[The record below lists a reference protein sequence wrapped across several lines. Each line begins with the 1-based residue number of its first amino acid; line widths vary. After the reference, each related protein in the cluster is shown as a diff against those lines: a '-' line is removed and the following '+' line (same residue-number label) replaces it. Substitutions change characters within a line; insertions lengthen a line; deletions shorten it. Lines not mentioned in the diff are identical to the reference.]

1 MLEQKGG
8 INRTYTN
15 LLIICLI
22 SCFTW
27 TSQANDLIG
36 SQSHKAAFPGSF
48 ESENIY
54 PTWCEGGL
62 VVQTR
67 SSVMEGNAKSQST
80 LVIYDRNGA
89 KSQTGPIWIEGASKV
104 RLNSV
109 TINSKL
115 HILTGGHAIAADG
128 NMIGFMMLTDITGKP
143 KLNIA
148 MTPYVPEKVCFSA
161 DGSLWALVSLI
172 DMDGSGRGKDYPL
185 LRQYSADGKLIRAIL
200 PRSRFT
206 VDLPPAVSNSGGGEV
221 LMQSNRNTLGVFFGH
236 ANLWVEVDAA
246 GQISEWTVKPL
257 PFQGEDGKPKGFTK
271 DVTAAAFL
279 DSGSLYVG
287 LSDALLSGIYK
298 LDKTSQ
304 RWVPVSGAE
313 GRWRDNAIAL
323 QGKEGNQLVFTNE
336 KLGPELRWGTVE

>member
-1 MLEQKGG
+1 MLGLKGG
-8 INRTYTN
+8 IMRTYTN
-15 LLIICLI
+15 LSIICLI
-22 SCFTW
+22 SCFTS
-27 TSQANDLIG
+27 TSQANDLTT
-36 SQSHKAAFPGSF
+36 SQSRKASFPGAF
-48 ESENIY
+48 ESGNIS
-54 PTWCEGGL
+54 PTWGEGGL
-62 VVQTR
+62 IVQTL
-67 SSVMEGNAKSQST
+67 SSVMEGTSKSQST

-109 TINSKL
+109 TINSKRQ
-115 HILTGGHAIAADG
+115 ILTGGHAVAADG

-148 MTPYVPEKVCFSA
+148 MTPYAPEKVCFGA
-161 DGSLWALVSLI
+161 DGSLWALVLLI

-236 ANLWVEVDAA
+236 SNLWVEVDSA

-257 PFQGEDGKPKGFTK
+257 PFQGEDGKLKGFTK
-271 DVTAAAFL
+271 DVNAAAFL

-287 LSDALLSGIYK
+287 LSDAQLSGIYK
-298 LDKTSQ
+298 LDKPNQ
-304 RWVPVSGAE
+304 RWVPVTGAE
-313 GRWRDNAIAL
+313 GRFRDNAIAL
-323 QGKEGNQLVFTNE
+323 HGKEGNQLVFSSE
-336 KLGPELRWGTVE
+336 KLGPELRWGSVE

>member
-1 MLEQKGG
+1 M
-8 INRTYTN
+8 RTYTN
-15 LLIICLI
+15 LSIICLI
-22 SCFTW
+22 SCFTS
-27 TSQANDLIG
+27 TSQANDLTT
-36 SQSHKAAFPGSF
+36 SQSRKASFPGAF
-48 ESENIY
+48 ESGNIS
-54 PTWCEGGL
+54 PTWGEGGL
-62 VVQTR
+62 IVQTL
-67 SSVMEGNAKSQST
+67 SSVMEGTSKSQST

-109 TINSKL
+109 TINSKRQ
-115 HILTGGHAIAADG
+115 ILTGGHAIAADG
-128 NMIGFMMLTDITGKP
+128 NTIGFMMLTDITGKP

-148 MTPYVPEKVCFSA
+148 MTPYAPEKVCFGA
-161 DGSLWALVSLI
+161 DGSLWALVLLI

-236 ANLWVEVDAA
+236 SNLWVEVDSA

-257 PFQGEDGKPKGFTK
+257 PFQGEDGKLKGFTK
-271 DVTAAAFL
+271 DVNAAAFL

-287 LSDALLSGIYK
+287 LSDAQLSGIYK
-298 LDKTSQ
+298 LDKPNQ
-304 RWVPVSGAE
+304 RWVPVTGAE
-313 GRWRDNAIAL
+313 GRFRDNAIAL
-323 QGKEGNQLVFTNE
+323 HGKEGNQLVFSSE
-336 KLGPELRWGTVE
+336 KLGPELRWGSVE